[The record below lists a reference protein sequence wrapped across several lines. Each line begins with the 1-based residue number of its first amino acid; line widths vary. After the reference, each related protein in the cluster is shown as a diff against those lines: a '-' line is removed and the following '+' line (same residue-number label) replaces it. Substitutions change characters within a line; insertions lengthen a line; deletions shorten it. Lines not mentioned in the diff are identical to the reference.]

1 VSSGFPKQYYLHR
14 GGGVAKTPPVGSA
27 CNPRYH
33 RLLLIWPGAAHVLIL
48 LAAPLLAGA
57 GAPGAP
63 TQLTRLT
70 LPFEGIWGVIQ
81 GTGSGQTHVGYAAFA
96 LDFVPAQPKS
106 DRPPPRGAPL
116 TAFACYGRPILAP
129 ADGTVVRVS
138 ARARDWP
145 AYVEGT
151 GDGNFVIIQHAK
163 NEFSELR
170 HLKANSVTV
179 AAGQRVRRGQIVG
192 RCGNSGNAKTPHLHI
207 ALLSSVAPIA
217 TRRFAFSGYEVLTPG
232 GHFQP
237 GDGEP
242 KAGQLV
248 RTAGRPGAAATDRR
262 P

>member
-1 VSSGFPKQYYLHR
+1 VLFPP
-14 GGGVAKTPPVGSA
+14 GVAQVLFLVALPVLAIAPASATPP
-27 CNPRYH
+27 
-33 RLLLIWPGAAHVLIL
+33 
-48 LAAPLLAGA
+48 
-57 GAPGAP
+57 
-63 TQLTRLT
+63 QQTRLT

-81 GTGSGQTHVGYAAFA
+81 GFDSGQTHVQYAAFA

-106 DRPPPRGAPL
+106 DRPPPPGAPL
-116 TAFACYGRPILAP
+116 TAFPCYGRPILAP
-129 ADGTVVRVS
+129 ADGTVVRVA

-151 GDGNFVIIQHAK
+151 GDGNFVIIQHAP

-179 AAGQRVRRGQIVG
+179 AAGQRVRRGQTLG
-192 RCGNSGNAKTPHLHI
+192 RCGNSGNARTPHLHI
-207 ALLSSVAPIA
+207 AMLSSVAPIA
-217 TRRFAFSGYEVLTPG
+217 TRRFAFSGYQVLTPG

-248 RTAGRPGAAATDRR
+248 KPITAAVPVTGNRP
-262 P
+262 